1 MKNNFHLKKMKII
14 LKKLPDSINRMTE
27 IVYGWIIRLDMI
39 TTLSIMKNNFH
50 LKKMKIILKK
60 LPDSIN
66 RMTEIVYGW
75 IIRLDMITKA

>member
-1 MKNNFHLKKMKII
+1 MKNYE
-14 LKKLPDSINRMTE
+14 KLTKNA
-27 IVYGWIIRLDMI
+27 
-39 TTLSIMKNNFH
+39 LSIMKNNFH

>member
-1 MKNNFHLKKMKII
+1 MKNYE
-14 LKKLPDSINRMTE
+14 KLTKNAAP
-27 IVYGWIIRLDMI
+27 
-39 TTLSIMKNNFH
+39 IMKNNFH